1 MSFPLII
8 CLHTVSVS
16 PPRQVALT
24 LEDASIPGGI
34 FQWRFRFKLHIHAI
48 KKMVVVQ
55 NIIYTIDI
63 YIYIYIF
70 LQVNVQ
76 GFMGTALRTCVTLP
90 PDEKRC
96 TMQLQGANRL

>member
-1 MSFPLII
+1 MSFPLVI

-16 PPRQVALT
+16 PPRQVAVT

-63 YIYIYIF
+63 YIYI
-70 LQVNVQ
+70 QVNVQ
-76 GFMGTALRTCVTLP
+76 GFMGTALRTCVTSRLT
-90 PDEKRC
+90 KSAARC
-96 TMQLQGANRL
+96 SCREQIVSS